1 VVVCLVVDLLLGP
14 YAWIWEWFLLFGT
27 LFVNSFFG
35 KHYWLL
41 WFDSYFV
48 LWYSACVCFWG
59 LTFLRWCVIMRMI
72 LTFLNPFMQAIT
84 TSSTNKGEILV
95 GDINTQLKHKNV
107 TTDIKVDTDSN
118 VSSVFLYLGFLFL
131 LFF

>member
-1 VVVCLVVDLLLGP
+1 
-14 YAWIWEWFLLFGT
+14 
-27 LFVNSFFG
+27 
-35 KHYWLL
+35 
-41 WFDSYFV
+41 
-48 LWYSACVCFWG
+48 
-59 LTFLRWCVIMRMI
+59 MRMI

-131 LFF
+131 LFFLIFCVIFIYIQCHAIHDLMILTLFMSIYVLSCELPILFVCFTIFSI